1 VAVVDVPSEL
11 VGSLVRLELLSER
24 HIDELSWAASEDRST
39 YSFTSVPTPESMV
52 AYVTDRATAR
62 EKGELIAFAQIR
74 RADRRVVGV
83 TCIVRIRHDPRSGK
97 IWAVEIGGTWL
108 AASAQR
114 TGINLESKLLL
125 LEHAF
130 DSWHVARVDFSTD
143 ARNKRSRDAITG
155 LGAAFE
161 GVLRRWGPSHVA
173 GEENLLRD
181 AAMFSII
188 EPEWPQVRSS
198 LRARLRTSA

>member
-24 HIDELSWAASEDRST
+24 HIDELKGAASEDRST
-39 YSFTSVPTPESMV
+39 YGLTSVPTPELMV
-52 AYVTDRATAR
+52 SYVTDCAAEH

-74 RADRRVVGV
+74 RSDRRVVGV
-83 TCIVRIRHDPRSGK
+83 TCFVRIRRDPYSGK

-181 AAMFSII
+181 TAMFSII

>member
-11 VGSLVRLELLSER
+11 VGSLVQLELLSER
-24 HIDELSWAASEDRST
+24 HIDELKWAASEDRST
-39 YSFTSVPTPESMV
+39 YGFTSVPTPELMV
-52 AYVTDRATAR
+52 SYVTDCAGAR
-62 EKGELIAFAQIR
+62 EKGELIAFAQVR
-74 RADRRVVGV
+74 RSDRRVVGV
-83 TCIVRIRHDPRSGK
+83 TCFVRIRHDPRSGK

-125 LEHAF
+125 LDHAF
-130 DSWHVARVDFSTD
+130 DFWDVARVDFSTD

-161 GVLRRWGPSHVA
+161 GVLRNWGPSHVV

-181 AAMFSII
+181 TAMFSII

-198 LRARLRTSA
+198 LHARLRTSA